1 MLFFFFLMI
10 RRPPRS
16 TRTDTLF
23 PYTTLCRSEKRRGP
37 IEDNLASHIAT
48 AQVKGRLLTD
58 DEVMGMALV
67 LYVGG
72 LDTVAS
78 SVGWYLMHLARNP
91 DLQERLRQNPELIP
105 AAVEE
110 LLRAQ
115 GVTITMREEI
125 GRAHV

>member
-1 MLFFFFLMI
+1 MGLPSILGDQFLAWEHVI
-10 RRPPRS
+10 VRGETPEARIGALRAVL
-16 TRTDTLF
+16 DYL
-23 PYTTLCRSEKRRGP
+23 TTYMMEKRRGP

-91 DLQERLRQNPELIP
+91 DLQERDRKSTRLNSS
-105 AAVEE
+105 
-110 LLRAQ
+110 
-115 GVTITMREEI
+115 
-125 GRAHV
+125 H